1 MGLLAL
7 PDYKFMTQTE
17 TLNIE
22 QAAPAPTNTDSA
34 DLSADQAVESAELV
48 TRFVVVEI
56 NKNMYGISTDT
67 TVELMD
73 SATIQITRVSHAP
86 KFIQGVINHR
96 GTIIPVINSRAMLG
110 FEDLA
115 LTDSE
120 DDTESKGMIVIT
132 ELESQKL
139 GLVVDA
145 VHSVFDC
152 PKKDIEPL
160 PESTENSQFL
170 QGLVHQDDG
179 SYVLITDIDYIHR
192 VTKPD

>member
-1 MGLLAL
+1 
-7 PDYKFMTQTE
+7 MTQIQ
-17 TLNIE
+17 TLNTE
-22 QAAPAPTNTDSA
+22 LSNSSA
-34 DLSADQAVESAELV
+34 SIDGSAHLSNDEAVDAAELV

-73 SATIQITRVSHAP
+73 STTIQITRVSHAP
-86 KFIQGVINHR
+86 NFIQGVINHR

-110 FEDLA
+110 FEDFVSSETT
-115 LTDSE
+115 TDA
-120 DDTESKGMIVIT
+120 DSKEMIVIT
-132 ELESQKL
+132 ELDSQKL

-152 PKKDIEPL
+152 PHTDIEPL

-170 QGLVHQDDG
+170 QGLVHQDNG
-179 SYVLITDIDYIHR
+179 SYILITDIDYIHR